1 MKGVDRIPGLSQY
14 LFDLCLNDY
23 SNTIWIVMYSM
34 FHVQCLKSNMA
45 IYKTYI
51 INSSGVKFW
60 KGGNI
65 IFHVSLIKLHKGD
78 IALTIHFL

>member
-1 MKGVDRIPGLSQY
+1 
-14 LFDLCLNDY
+14 
-23 SNTIWIVMYSM
+23 MYSM
-34 FHVQCLKSNMA
+34 FHVKCLKSNMA
-45 IYKTYI
+45 IYKTHI

-65 IFHVSLIKLHKGD
+65 IFHVSLIKLHKSD